1 MDTIYLKIKAKRTDG
16 NLEEIRKEGL
26 LFDTISDVLDIDRNS
41 VVEIDESNYKKEVN
55 NIISR
60 FSKYDKR

>member
-55 NIISR
+55 NIISM
-60 FSKYDKR
+60 FSKYDKN

>member
-55 NIISR
+55 NIISM
-60 FSKYDKR
+60 FSKYDKS

>member
-60 FSKYDKR
+60 FSKYDKS

>member
-1 MDTIYLKIKAKRTDG
+1 MDTIYLKIKAKKTDG

-60 FSKYDKR
+60 FSKYDKS